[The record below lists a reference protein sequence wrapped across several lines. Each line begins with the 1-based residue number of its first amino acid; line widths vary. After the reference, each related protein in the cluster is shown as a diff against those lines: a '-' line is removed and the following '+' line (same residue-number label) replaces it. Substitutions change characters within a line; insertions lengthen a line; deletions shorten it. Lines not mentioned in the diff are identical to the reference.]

1 MATKPENEAAKDTED
16 DFEVLQTFDNMADST
31 MSNTSTIPEK
41 QTFESQEKLS
51 KSSGVSSINEK
62 PKHSDTSSSLGEKPN
77 TDSFSSLGDSMI
89 NVLPYYES
97 SQFIERQLE
106 LEKKLGV
113 LGEGGGREK
122 GNEMCGEKGGSASR
136 SGKGEECKGEGVN
149 VGVGSVGEKGDQMCS
164 DQGGF
169 HIEGGVERG
178 KGGGKG
184 VKMRRDVVSGS
195 GEGGKVQDSNDG
207 GVGDLRT
214 IGTNNCSG
222 FDCSQANQARQPRQD
237 PNPPYQD
244 PPRLPRQAEQ
254 DEQQA
259 PNELQNPPDHVR
271 APERPPQR
279 NQPIVHNPRASCCS
293 RLFLF
298 AVVGVLCS
306 VGFVFIRP
314 HIPTMIFW
322 LTKGSLPKPI
332 IEIKDSLPKPIIEI
346 KGSLPKPIIE
356 INTKTHVSP
365 FASSLELVAE
375 CKAYSTSYTIQHCQ
389 WRQIHPLP
397 TSPEN
402 TVLPGGTKDCPST
415 SSISHPPTHN
425 ADATLQGLKV
435 PTDRGTY
442 TFELACG
449 HEPGNSATK
458 RVEIW
463 VNELNPPIISVDK
476 FKVVVS
482 TSTGTAKL
490 NVSCRAVQGKIV
502 EKKWEYIDGPPELV
516 YVTPS
521 ENGVVQLS
529 QPGIYKFKYRCT
541 DSFGGTALR

>member
-1 MATKPENEAAKDTED
+1 MATKPENEAAKDVED
-16 DFEVLQTFDNMADST
+16 DFEVLQTFGNMADST
-31 MSNTSTIPEK
+31 MSNASTIPEK

-77 TDSFSSLGDSMI
+77 TDSFSSLGDSKI

-106 LEKKLGV
+106 KERKLGV

-122 GNEMCGEKGGSASR
+122 GDEMCGEKGGSASG

-169 HIEGGVERG
+169 HIEGGEGGVERG
-178 KGGGKG
+178 KAGGKG

-207 GVGDLRT
+207 GVGD
-214 IGTNNCSG
+214 
-222 FDCSQANQARQPRQD
+222 CSQANQARQPRQD
-237 PNPPYQD
+237 PNTPYQD
-244 PPRLPRQAEQ
+244 PPRLPRQ

-259 PNELQNPPDHVR
+259 PNELQNPPD
-271 APERPPQR
+271 PQR

-332 IEIKDSLPKPIIEI
+332 IEIKDSVPKPIIEIKDSLPKPIIEI

-356 INTKTHVSP
+356 IKTKTHVSP
-365 FASSLELVAE
+365 SASSLELVAE
-375 CKAYSTSYTIQHCQ
+375 CKAYNTSYTIQHCQ

-402 TVLPGGTKDCPST
+402 TVLPGGTKDCPPTT
-415 SSISHPPTHN
+415 SINHPPTHN
-425 ADATLQGLKV
+425 VDATLQGLKV
-435 PTDRGTY
+435 PTDLGTY

-449 HEPGNSATK
+449 HETGNSATK

-502 EKKWEYIDGPPELV
+502 EKKWQYIDGPPELG

-529 QPGIYKFKYRCT
+529 QPGVYKFKYRCT
-541 DSFGGTALR
+541 DNFGGTALR